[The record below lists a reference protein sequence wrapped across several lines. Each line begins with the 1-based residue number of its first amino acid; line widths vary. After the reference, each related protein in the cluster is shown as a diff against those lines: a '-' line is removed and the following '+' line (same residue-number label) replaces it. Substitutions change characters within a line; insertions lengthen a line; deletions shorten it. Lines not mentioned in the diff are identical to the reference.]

1 LRDLKLAQPNNQDV
15 IKLIAIICMIIDHIG
30 FFFLIHDP
38 VLRAIGRVCLPI
50 FAFFAGYNF
59 KTIHYGVLVY
69 GLIITLARHLFQDTV
84 QSNILI
90 TFFIGQVLFTYAKP
104 KILEVVFIISILVG
118 VACNYC
124 HFMEYST
131 FTISFMICGLWAK
144 RGEAYRQALLI
155 SFIAF
160 LIFTQMVFK
169 FSPIYLLLVSLLQ
182 FGSYYSFSY
191 LDLNAPRNYRV
202 LFASRYLLEI
212 YFWHFFIFILIW
224 FFFKI

>member
-1 LRDLKLAQPNNQDV
+1 MHDLKLAQPNNQDL
-15 IKLIAIICMIIDHIG
+15 IKFIAIVCMIIDHVG

-59 KTIHYGVLVY
+59 KTIHYDILVY
-69 GLIITLARHLFQDTV
+69 GLIITLFRYAFQSAL

-104 KILEVVFIISILVG
+104 KILDIFFVVSILIG
-118 VACNYC
+118 IACNYC
-124 HFMEYST
+124 HFVEYST
-131 FTISFMICGLWAK
+131 FTLSFMICGLWAK
-144 RGEAYRQALLI
+144 GQEPFKMALFI
-155 SFIAF
+155 SFLTFI
-160 LIFTQMVFK
+160 IFTQIVFR

-182 FGSYYSFSY
+182 IGSYYSFSY
-191 LDLNAPRNYRV
+191 VNFTTPRNCKL

-212 YFWHFFIFILIW
+212 YFWHFIIFLLIW
-224 FFFKI
+224 FFAKI